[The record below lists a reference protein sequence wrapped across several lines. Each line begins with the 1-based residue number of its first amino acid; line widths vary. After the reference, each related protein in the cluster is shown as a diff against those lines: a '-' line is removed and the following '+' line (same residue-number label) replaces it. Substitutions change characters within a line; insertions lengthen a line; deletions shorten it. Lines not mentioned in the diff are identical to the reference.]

1 MRQVYLD
8 NVATNPLPPEVRQA
22 MIPYLGEV
30 SGNPSYLHDWGYTAR
45 EASRANRPLLRT
57 T

>member
-30 SGNPSYLHDWGYTAR
+30 FGNPSSLHDWGDTVYKLPELTD
-45 EASRANRPLLRT
+45 LY
-57 T
+57 

>member
-30 SGNPSYLHDWGYTAR
+30 LGNPSSLHDWGDTAR
-45 EASRANRPLLRT
+45 EASRANRPLRRT